1 MRSLVGL
8 AAMVT
13 GALPLL
19 AAPTAKT
26 EPVAAGFPA
35 WSGVVAKNHVCGREL
50 WPSDLRHRI
59 TVVVDVEPGE
69 KLQGQLALAGQF
81 AAMSGWATAGESV
94 NWDSFEPPRHPL
106 TVVSVHGTRDYETV
120 LAALRYKGDD
130 QEVSR
135 GLAALRSLGA
145 AIYGDVTFA
154 GAPDSAGKRPYY
166 YVMGPTGTE
175 PLAQGELTAAG
186 VKDGIK
192 KIRAEMAKLAKNA
205 AAWRPFYGNVEDSK
219 YHPLIAKVLEKGKTA
234 KQAPLAPVE
243 KAILRDVTLKD
254 EEQARTAQVL
264 YDALNQTRTDLYA
277 RIVLESA
284 HVPYRAY
291 YDVQTL
297 LKYWPAEK
305 KRLDGVYAKLKG
317 VPEFEAL
324 AKMFCKMMVWDDPEF
339 VCKNAGEAKKIVQE
353 LNKMK
358 KALEKMKESKVIL
371 VQNAALVLDMKVDE
385 LISSVPSKLPVRQ

>member
-1 MRSLVGL
+1 MKRLAFLTAGMLFGL
-8 AAMVT
+8 Q
-13 GALPLL
+13 LS
-19 AAPTAKT
+19 AAPAAKM

-35 WSGVVAKNHVCGREL
+35 WSGVVAKNWIYGREL
-50 WPSDLRHRI
+50 CPSDLRHRI

-69 KLQGQLALAGQF
+69 QLQGQLALAGEF
-81 AAMSGWATAGESV
+81 AALSGWVGAGETTDWSTFV
-94 NWDSFEPPRHPL
+94 PPRHPL
-106 TVVSVHGTRDYETV
+106 TVVSVRGARDREPV

-130 QEVSR
+130 QSVR
-135 GLAALRSLGA
+135 RALQSLGCLGA
-145 AIYGDVTFA
+145 AIYADVTFA

-166 YVMGPTGTE
+166 YVMGPTGME
-175 PLAQGELTAAG
+175 PLAQGELTASG
-186 VKDGIK
+186 VKSGIK
-192 KIRAEMAKLAKNA
+192 KIRAEMAKLAKSA
-205 AAWRPFYGNVEDSK
+205 VEWRPFYGNVEDSK

-234 KQAPLAPVE
+234 KQSPLAPVE
-243 KAILRDVTLKD
+243 KAILRDVALKD
-254 EEQARTAQVL
+254 EEQARTAQTL

-305 KRLDGVYAKLKG
+305 KRLDGVYAKLKT
-317 VPEFEAL
+317 VPELETL
-324 AKMFCKMMVWDDPEF
+324 AKMFCKMMVWDDPDF

-358 KALEKMKESKVIL
+358 KSFEKMKESKAIL
-371 VQNAALVLDMKVDE
+371 VQNGALMLDMKADE
-385 LISSVPSKLPVRQ
+385 LISSVPSKLPVK

>member
-1 MRSLVGL
+1 MKRLACLTAGL
-8 AAMVT
+8 LN
-13 GALPLL
+13 GLL
-19 AAPTAKT
+19 LSAAPAAKT
-26 EPVAAGFPA
+26 EPVAAGFPN
-35 WSGVVAKNHVCGREL
+35 WSGVVAKNYVCGREL

-69 KLQGQLALAGQF
+69 KLQGQLALAGRF
-81 AAMSGWATAGESV
+81 ANLSGWVKAGEST

-106 TVVSVHGTRDYETV
+106 TVVSVHGARDYESV

-130 QEVSR
+130 REVVS
-135 GLAALRSLGA
+135 GLQALRSQGA

-175 PLAQGELTAAG
+175 PLVQGELTEAG
-186 VKDGIK
+186 VKAAIK
-192 KIRAEMAKLAKNA
+192 QIRAEMAKLAKGA
-205 AAWRPFYGNVEDSK
+205 VAWRPFYGNVEDSK
-219 YHPLIAKVLEKGKTA
+219 YHPLIAKALEKGKTA
-234 KQAPLAPVE
+234 KQSPLAPVE

-284 HVPYRAY
+284 QVPYRAY

-297 LKYWPAEK
+297 VKYWPMEK
-305 KRLDGVYAKLKG
+305 KRLDGIYAKFKN
-317 VPEFEAL
+317 VPEVEAL

-339 VCKNAGEAKKIVQE
+339 TCKNAGEAKKIVQE

-358 KALEKMKESKVIL
+358 KSFEKMKESKVIQ
-371 VQNAALVLDMKVDE
+371 VQNGALVLDMKADE
-385 LISSVPSKLPVRQ
+385 LISSVPSKLPVK